1 MFARKKKG
9 FLGVAAVVLAG
20 SLVVPLLAIGT
31 TASATTVRP
40 HVTLSHA
47 NTVFSSGVMYSPPT
61 VWNPNAQGSF
71 ATGTEGFLYET
82 LFLYNPIT
90 NKYIPWLANSGKW
103 TSTTKY
109 VLTLRGGIKWVS
121 DVANGQAVKGFMTG
135 ADVVF
140 TIMLAKTDPGIYYS
154 NLANDVSGATAVGNT
169 VTVTFKHPA
178 AEDWQSFLYQDPIL
192 PSSSVYGMG
201 DWNNAELNT
210 DANAAPV
217 ASGPMSLDSA
227 NTNSEEVCYTTNPNW
242 WGANVKS
249 LGNPSFKFGH
259 WCDTVN
265 SSNNVEL
272 TDFLTGA
279 IDLSNNFLPGIAALI
294 HAASPGGSTYG
305 NISTYYPRPPYML
318 SANTVWLEPNLSK
331 KPMSNLYFRK
341 AVAAAV
347 NESQIVNVDYTN
359 LVDASNP
366 TGLMPSQK
374 SYIDTAAVKQYGF
387 SFSKATAKADLKKSN
402 YKGQTVTIE
411 CPSGWTDWMA
421 AINLIVKDLKG
432 VGIKA
437 EALFPSYATRTSDI
451 EDGTYDFAIDN
462 NASIAAD
469 PYNYF
474 YRMFRLPVQKVQ
486 SAQDNW
492 ERFDAATVGGVAG
505 KAWGLVKDLNA
516 TAMTA
521 KTARQAIFNKLETI
535 ELQYLP
541 EIPVWYNGAWAQY
554 SASNWKH
561 WPHSTA
567 KGDQYTPVMWAGW
580 LGQMT
585 TVLALAQLAHS

>member
-20 SLVVPLLAIGT
+20 SLVVPLLSIGA

-40 HVTLSHA
+40 HVTLTHA

-61 VWNPNAQGSF
+61 VWNPNEQGSF

-82 LFLYNPIT
+82 LFLYNPIS
-90 NKYIPWLANSGKW
+90 NLYSPWLASAGSW
-103 TSTTKY
+103 TSTTSY
-109 VLTLRGGIKWVS
+109 VLTLRSGVNWTNDSGAVVGTMTGQ
-121 DVANGQAVKGFMTG
+121 DVA
-135 ADVVF
+135 D
-140 TIMLAKTDPGIYYS
+140 TIMLATTDPGIYYS
-154 NLANDVSGATAVGNT
+154 NLANDVSSATASGNT

-192 PSSSVYGMG
+192 PLTLAASSGGMG
-201 DWNNAELNT
+201 GWTNTQLNT
-210 DANAAPV
+210 DANVSPV
-217 ASGPMSLDSA
+217 GSGPMSLDTA
-227 NTNSEEVCYTTNPNW
+227 DTNAEEVCYTTNSNW
-242 WGANVKS
+242 WATAALS
-249 LGNPSFKFGH
+249 LSFKFAH

-272 TDFLTGA
+272 TDFLTGE
-279 IDLSNNFLPGIAALI
+279 IDLSNNFLPGIASLI
-294 HAASPGGSTYG
+294 HSASPSGSTYG

-331 KPMSNLYFRK
+331 APMNNLYFRE
-341 AVAAAV
+341 AVAASI
-347 NESQIVNVDYTN
+347 NESQIVNVDYSN
-359 LVDASNP
+359 LVDAANP
-366 TGLMPSQK
+366 TGLMPSQS
-374 SYIDTAAVKQYGF
+374 SYVDTAAVKQYGF
-387 SFSKATAKADLKKSN
+387 SFNKATAKADLAKSN

-411 CPSGWTDWMA
+411 CPDGWTDWMA
-421 AINLIVKDLKG
+421 AINLMVKDLKA

-474 YRMFRLPVQKVQ
+474 YRMFRLPVMKVQ

-505 KAWGLVKDLNA
+505 KAWGLVKSLNA
-516 TAMTA
+516 TAMSDTA
-521 KTARQAIFNKLETI
+521 ARQTIFNKLETI

-554 SASNWKH
+554 SAANWKN

-567 KGDQYTPVMWAGW
+567 KSDQFTPVMWGGW
-580 LGQMT
+580 LGNMT
-585 TVLALAQLAHS
+585 TVLALAQLVHS

>member
-20 SLVVPLLAIGT
+20 SLVVPLLSIGT
-31 TASATTVRP
+31 TASAAPKP
-40 HVTLSHA
+40 HVTLTHA

-61 VWNPNAQGSF
+61 IWNPNEQGSF

-90 NKYIPWLANSGKW
+90 NLYIPWLAKSGKW
-103 TSTTKY
+103 TSTTTY
-109 VLTLRGGIKWVS
+109 VLTLRSGIDWVS
-121 DVANGQAVKGFMTG
+121 DVASGQAVKGTMTG

-140 TIMLAKTDPGIYYS
+140 TIMLAKNDPGIYYS
-154 NLANDVSGATAVGNT
+154 NLAKDVKSATAVGNT

-201 DWNNAELNT
+201 AWTTAELNT

-217 ASGPMSLDSA
+217 GSGPMSLDTA
-227 NTNSEEVCYTTNPNW
+227 NTNSEEVCYRTNPH
-242 WGANVKS
+242 WGVGAA
-249 LGNPSFKFGH
+249 LGLSFKFLH

-272 TDFLTGA
+272 TDFLTGV
-279 IDLSNNFLPGIAALI
+279 IDLSNNFLPGIASLI

-331 KPMSNLYFRK
+331 APMNNLYFRK
-341 AVAAAV
+341 AVAEAI
-347 NESQIVNVDYTN
+347 NESQIVNVDYSN
-359 LVDASNP
+359 LVTAANP
-366 TGLMPSQK
+366 TGLMPSQS
-374 SYIDTAAVKQYGF
+374 SYVDTAAVKQYGF
-387 SFSKATAKADLKKSN
+387 SFNKTLAKADLKKSS
-402 YKGQTVTIE
+402 YSGQTVTIE
-411 CPSGWTDWMA
+411 CPDGWTDWMA
-421 AINLIVKDLKG
+421 AINLMVKDLKT

-474 YRMFRLPVQKVQ
+474 YRMFRLPVEKVQ

-492 ERFDAATVGGVAG
+492 ERFTGPVAT
-505 KAWGLVKDLNA
+505 KAWNLVQELNA
-516 TAMTA
+516 TAMSATS
-521 KTARQAIFNKLETI
+521 TRQGIFNQLETI
-535 ELQYLP
+535 ELQNLP

-554 SASNWKH
+554 SSTNWKN
-561 WPHSTA
+561 WPHSGT
-567 KGDQYTPVMWAGW
+567 KTDQYTPVMWGGW

-585 TVLALAQLAHS
+585 TVLALAQLVHTPKA